1 MLINPLGKP
10 EKDKKIDASKIRPAD
25 RALFERM
32 MAVNS
37 ASAVKNVADNEAEIE
52 DLVDLHQK
60 FKASI
65 NHEIN
70 NPLCV
75 VRGMA
80 DMIKDDNLQEV
91 REQIVD
97 DSDAIALSIQS
108 FNKIDIP
115 AVGRDCLNS
124 PLEKIAFRQDLVGCY
139 LHEVI
144 GKLAAEIANHLD
156 DMEKALKIEQTY
168 FSMSGTP
175 EFDRVKNTLKTIR
188 KQADRIRTIIAKLEE
203 LLPGDLETT
212 SYLEEL
218 KMINLRKPE

>member
-10 EKDKKIDASKIRPAD
+10 EKDKKVEAAKIRPVD
-25 RALFERM
+25 RALFERL
-32 MAVNS
+32 MAANS
-37 ASAVKNVADNEAEIE
+37 TSMTASIANSEAEIE
-52 DLVDLHQK
+52 DLADLHQK

-80 DMIKDDNLQEV
+80 DMIKDDKLQEA
-91 REQIVD
+91 REQIIE

-108 FNKIDIP
+108 FNRIDIP
-115 AVGRDCLNS
+115 AVGRDCLNA

-144 GKLAAEIANHLD
+144 GKLAAAIAGHLD

-168 FSMSGTP
+168 FSLSGPP
-175 EFDRVKNTLKTIR
+175 ELDRVKNTFKTIR
-188 KQADRIRTIIAKLEE
+188 KQADRIRGIIAKLEE

-218 KMINLRKPE
+218 KMINLRKSE